1 MASNLGDEE
10 SLGGNRV
17 QPLSSTT
24 MSEQW
29 RIEEGKHKGSIT
41 LSERLGLEDFL
52 SLDVWRASLGELFGT
67 AVLVFMI
74 DTIVISTL
82 DMDTKVPNLIMSV
95 LIAITITILLL
106 AVFPVSGGHIN
117 PVISFSAALVGLIS
131 LSRAAIYIVAQ
142 CIGAFLGAL
151 ALKAVVGST
160 IEDTFSLGGCTLT
173 IVAPG
178 PTGPVTIGLE
188 TGQALWLE
196 IICTFIFLFAS
207 VWMAFDGR
215 QAKALGLVIV
225 CTIIG
230 VVLGLL
236 VFISTTVTS
245 TKGYAGAGMN
255 PARCLGPAIARRGH
269 LWNGHWV
276 FWVGPTIACVTFYV
290 YTKIIPTQHF
300 HGKGC
305 YKHDFFNILKAL
317 CVPNGNHK

>member
-29 RIEEGKHKGSIT
+29 RIEEGKQKGSIT

-82 DMDTKVPNLIMSV
+82 DMDTKVPNLIMSI

-160 IEDTFSLGGCTLT
+160 IEDTFFAWRLYPHDRCAWAYWSGHNRPRNR
-173 IVAPG
+173 PG
-178 PTGPVTIGLE
+178 PLARDHMHLHLPFRFGV
-188 TGQALWLE
+188 
-196 IICTFIFLFAS
+196 
-207 VWMAFDGR
+207 DG
-215 QAKALGLVIV
+215 
-225 CTIIG
+225 
-230 VVLGLL
+230 
-236 VFISTTVTS
+236 F
-245 TKGYAGAGMN
+245 
-255 PARCLGPAIARRGH
+255 
-269 LWNGHWV
+269 
-276 FWVGPTIACVTFYV
+276 
-290 YTKIIPTQHF
+290 
-300 HGKGC
+300 
-305 YKHDFFNILKAL
+305 
-317 CVPNGNHK
+317 